1 MMAWQGERETRRK
14 CHEGTDYLLT
24 VTGAS
29 AGTSQGGYV
38 EKMEPNLG
46 GTFHFNK
53 THTNV

>member
-1 MMAWQGERETRRK
+1 MAWQGERETRRK

-38 EKMEPNLG
+38 EKMDPNLG